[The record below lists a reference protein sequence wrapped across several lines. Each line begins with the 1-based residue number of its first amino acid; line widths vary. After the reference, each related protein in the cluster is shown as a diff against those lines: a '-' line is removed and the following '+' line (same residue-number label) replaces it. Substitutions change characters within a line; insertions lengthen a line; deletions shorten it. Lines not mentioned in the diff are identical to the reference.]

1 VTASDEEPRKELEK
15 DQEALSRRK
24 SRPFDRAQR
33 HAVLSENP
41 EAGVVSWLQEINS
54 SLLSIEEV
62 LIRIEQRGL

>member
-1 VTASDEEPRKELEK
+1 
-15 DQEALSRRK
+15 
-24 SRPFDRAQR
+24 
-33 HAVLSENP
+33 LSENP